1 VRVGG
6 LSGVK
11 DVAGGLGGA
20 SEGYHNL
27 ALSSAIPPPTITNP
41 QGNTYDS
48 DGFFSV
54 SGSAQAGSTVELFEG
69 TTSEGSTQADFSS
82 GAWSIDLSE
91 VSEGAHTY
99 SAKAKDAE
107 GNTSSAS
114 SSVTVTVEK
123 TPLSGTVSINDE
135 ASRTRTRLVTLTLS
149 ATDPSP
155 GSGVTD
161 MRISTPRVGYPRR
174 LGRPTASPG
183 RIGP

>member
-1 VRVGG
+1 MGLRIKRLWTTRRRHHQYHDPCAGHSG

-27 ALSSAIPPPTITNP
+27 ALSSAIPPPTTNP
-41 QGNTYDS
+41 QRNTYDS

-54 SGSAQAGSTVELFEG
+54 SGSAQAGSTMELFEG

-82 GAWSIDLSE
+82 GAWSIDLSD

-107 GNTSSAS
+107 GNTSSAP
-114 SSVTVTVEK
+114 V
-123 TPLSGTVSINDE
+123 L
-135 ASRTRTRLVTLTLS
+135 
-149 ATDPSP
+149 
-155 GSGVTD
+155 
-161 MRISTPRVGYPRR
+161 
-174 LGRPTASPG
+174 
-183 RIGP
+183 